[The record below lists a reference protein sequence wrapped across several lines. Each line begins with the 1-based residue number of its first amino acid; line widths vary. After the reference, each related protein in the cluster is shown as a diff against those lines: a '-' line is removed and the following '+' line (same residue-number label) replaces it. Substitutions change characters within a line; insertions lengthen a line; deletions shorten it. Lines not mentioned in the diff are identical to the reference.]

1 VQARALAPVTRGQ
14 KARCSNDARV
24 PIVARFVSVNTCL
37 YDATMTTDPAFTRTL
52 ARFQDDVRADPAL
65 SKRLHK
71 IAQVSDFAIDT
82 LLRQPELLD
91 ALATDNGATPIPAPE
106 LPATTRADW
115 PRLLRRYRQ
124 AESTRIIWRDALR
137 LDEIEQTLAQTTGL
151 AERCLNLA
159 LSALETEFATR
170 HGHLHDAD
178 GTRVRLVVFALGKLG
193 GEALNFSS
201 DLDLVY
207 AFAADGH
214 SDGARSLSAAEY
226 FTRLARQLTALLDDT
241 TADGQCYR
249 IDLRLRPFG
258 GAGPMVQSFAGMEV
272 YFQREGRD
280 WERYAWQK
288 ARPVAGDLDAGHAF
302 LSSVQPFIYR
312 RYLDYGALDGLRE
325 MKAMIAR
332 EVARKDLADDLKRG
346 PGGIREIEFLI
357 QALQLIRAGREPAL
371 REPRLLPALHK
382 LTAAGHLSP
391 ETAHH
396 LRAAYRFLRHLEN
409 RVQMVGDAQVHA
421 LPDAIEARERLAQ
434 AMDYP
439 DWPALHTEL
448 GTHRAH
454 VTREFDALLAPRHR
468 ASPTSGTLSDYWRA
482 LPDHAEPAT
491 LAAAGFTEPD
501 AVDAAL
507 RDFARIPGV
516 AGLSDSARAR
526 LDRVLP
532 VLLHA
537 TAPSDRP
544 LLTTRRWLAVLHPI
558 LRRTS
563 YLALLDE
570 HPPALARLVEVVT
583 RSALLAERLAAH
595 PVLLD
600 ELLDLRSAG
609 TLPTHAELTAACQ
622 HCRSHDDDEAALY
635 ALNDLRQQVSF
646 RIALAVLDQ
655 RLAAST
661 ATAHLAALADAIV
674 AATLAL
680 ARRQLEATH
689 GAFADAR
696 FLIVGYGSLGGEE
709 PGFGSDL
716 DLVFLYD
723 APPDAHSHSPRP
735 LDAHRWHTRLA
746 QKLIA
751 LLGSVTGAG
760 RLYETDMRL
769 RPDGSKAILVSSIA
783 QYADYQCERAWTW
796 EHQALVRARPIA
808 GDGGLAD
815 AFDRIRHT
823 TLARPRDHQSVL
835 RDVAHMRLK
844 MRREL
849 DRSTADHFDLKQG
862 EGGLIDLEF
871 ILQALVLSHAHAH
884 PELTQPRASSR
895 LIEAMQHTRLLDTAT
910 THALQQAHT
919 HLLTRSLACTLDRR
933 PRRAACDAALEHA
946 RASVRAAWRR
956 FLGDAPVV

>member
-1 VQARALAPVTRGQ
+1 MTIDAAPPR
-14 KARCSNDARV
+14 
-24 PIVARFVSVNTCL
+24 P
-37 YDATMTTDPAFTRTL
+37 L
-52 ARFQDDVRADPAL
+52 ARFPDDVRAVPGL
-65 SKRLHK
+65 SDRLDQV
-71 IAQVSDFAIDT
+71 AQVSDFAIET
-82 LLRQPELLD
+82 LLRQPELL
-91 ALATDNGATPIPAPE
+91 AKLAADNAPEPWPAPE
-106 LPATTRADW
+106 LSPTARAEW

-124 AESTRIIWRDALR
+124 AESTRIIWRDALG
-137 LDEIEQTLAQTTGL
+137 LDDIEHTLTATTGL
-151 AERCLNLA
+151 AESCLTLA
-159 LSALETEFATR
+159 LGALETEFATR
-170 HGHLHDAD
+170 HGHLRDAN
-178 GTRVRLVVFALGKLG
+178 GMPIRLVVFALGKLG

-214 SDGARSLSAAEY
+214 SDGARALSGAEY
-226 FTRLARQLTALLDDT
+226 FTRLARQLTALLDET

-288 ARPVAGDLDAGHAF
+288 ARPVAGEINAGNAF
-302 LSSVQPFIYR
+302 LASVQPFIYR

-325 MKAMIAR
+325 MKALIAR

-382 LTAAGHLSP
+382 LTQAGHLSP
-391 ETAHH
+391 DTSAH

-409 RVQMVGDAQVHA
+409 RVQMVNDAQVHA
-421 LPDAIEARERLAQ
+421 LPDSLEARERLAH
-434 AMDYP
+434 ALDYP
-439 DWPALHTEL
+439 DWPALSAEIDQ
-448 GTHRAH
+448 HRAH
-454 VTREFDALLAPRHR
+454 VTREFDALLAPRH
-468 ASPTSGTLSDYWRA
+468 APSPASGTLSDYWRT
-482 LPDHAEPAT
+482 LPEHGDAAP
-491 LAAAGFTEPD
+491 LAAAGFAEAD
-501 AVDAAL
+501 AVDTAL
-507 RDFARIPGV
+507 RDFARAPGV

-544 LLTTRRWLAVLHPI
+544 LLSTRRWLAVLHPI

-600 ELLDLRSAG
+600 ELLDLRTAG
-609 TLPTHAELTAACQ
+609 TLPNRAELSAACQ
-622 HCRSHDDDEAALY
+622 HCLTHEDDEAALY

-655 RLAAST
+655 RLPAAA

-674 AATLAL
+674 SASLAL
-680 ARRQLEATH
+680 ARRQLDASH
-689 GAFADAR
+689 GAFPGAR

-709 PGFGSDL
+709 LGFGSDL

-723 APPDAHSHSPRP
+723 APPEAQAPGPRP

-746 QKLIA
+746 QKLLA
-751 LLGSVTGAG
+751 LLSSVTGAG
-760 RLYETDMRL
+760 RLYDTDMRL
-769 RPDGSKAILVSSIA
+769 RPDGSKAILVSNVTG
-783 QYADYQCERAWTW
+783 YADYQRERAWTF
-796 EHQALVRARPIA
+796 EHQALVRARSIA
-808 GDGGLAD
+808 GDAGLAD
-815 AFDRIRHT
+815 EFEGIRHSI
-823 TLARPRDHQSVL
+823 LSRPREPEMV
-835 RDVAHMRLK
+835 RKEVADMRLK

-849 DRSTADHFDLKQG
+849 DRSTPETFDLKQG

-871 ILQALVLSHAHAH
+871 ILQALVLNHAGQHPDLLVSRASAGLLAAMQAAGLMTERTYQALMNAHA
-884 PELTQPRASSR
+884 
-895 LIEAMQHTRLLDTAT
+895 RLLS
-910 THALQQAHT
+910 LG
-919 HLLTRSLACTLDRR
+919 LTCTLDRR
-933 PRRAACDAALEHA
+933 PRQVPYGPDLDRARDTVMAVWRQSLDA
-946 RASVRAAWRR
+946 
-956 FLGDAPVV
+956 DAGVVSL